1 MLHIGSND
9 ISHRNIEDI
18 NTSTIV
24 DEISKTFAR
33 NFLDCLN
40 DFILSKNIWLSNSE
54 TSLKSTVLL
63 KQFSEDS
70 ETEPPTNSGDQE
82 LSINPNSKDKSPS
95 FQGLLKCN

>member
-40 DFILSKNIWLSNSE
+40 DFILSKNI
-54 TSLKSTVLL
+54 
-63 KQFSEDS
+63 
-70 ETEPPTNSGDQE
+70 
-82 LSINPNSKDKSPS
+82 
-95 FQGLLKCN
+95 